1 MKINVVLGHELPFP
15 SKKGGGV
22 NSLLGQLV
30 NEFNDL
36 ENEVTVFSP
45 TFEGY
50 NNTETING
58 VKYIRV
64 KGAARRPNLILNFI
78 IGLPYF
84 FRVLKKMD
92 YADVLSSHLWHGFL
106 FSFFKV
112 SKVKTHTVHRD
123 PKKILKLFSSFDRIY
138 FGSDSVCDDA
148 KKLIPNL
155 QSKFKTIY
163 NCVDFKNYSNP
174 TPRKVDGKIKFLYI
188 GRFSEDKGLKSLF
201 EGFNKSLKINPNIYL
216 KTVGPLS
223 EEGGSDI
230 SYIKTL
236 SNFIAANKLTNNIEI
251 AGPLYDRV
259 HLDKEIANHDVVV
272 LPSIYGETLNM
283 VILECMRI
291 GKAQLISDLPANIPL
306 NQDGITGY
314 YCKAGNNNSWSE
326 NIIKM
331 SDDISKGID
340 FGLNTYN
347 YGKGKF
353 SSQIISKAYVLDFE
367 NILDEKYDL

>member
-64 KGAARRPNLILNFI
+64 KGAARRPNLIVNFI

-123 PKKILKLFSSFDRIY
+123 PKKFLKLFSFFDRIY
-138 FGSDSVCDDA
+138 FGSDSVCLDA
-148 KKLIPNL
+148 KIMMPNFK
-155 QSKFKTIY
+155 SKFMTIY
-163 NCVDFKNYSNP
+163 NCVDFKKYSD
-174 TPRKVDGKIKFLYI
+174 PRPWKVDEKIKFLYV
-188 GRFSEDKGLKSLF
+188 GRFSEDKGLQSLF
-201 EGFNKSLKINPNIYL
+201 EGFNKSFKFNPNIYL
-216 KTVGPLS
+216 KTVGPLT
-223 EEGGSDI
+223 EEGGSNI
-230 SYIKTL
+230 TYIKAL
-236 SNFIAANKLTNNIEI
+236 SNFVVENKLSNNIEI
-251 AGPLYDRV
+251 AGPIYDRDE
-259 HLDKEIANHDVVV
+259 LDEVIAKHHVIV

-283 VILECMRI
+283 VVLECMRI
-291 GKAQLISDLPANIPL
+291 GRAQLISDLPANLPL
-306 NQDGITGY
+306 NKDGITGY
-314 YCKAGNNNSWSE
+314 FCKAGNHDSWSTQ
-326 NIIKM
+326 IDKM
-331 SDDISKGID
+331 ADDISNGVD
-340 FGLNTYN
+340 FGMNTYN

-353 SSQIISKAYVLDFE
+353 SSQIISKAYVSDFKY
-367 NILDEKYDL
+367 ILDK